1 MSKKVKIN
9 LKKNPTKTI
18 TYRKYIKIILSL
30 PEESKSKSVKVNQKT
45 LFQETVEKSSRK
57 YNLPTRSLYG
67 LEID

>member
-1 MSKKVKIN
+1 M
-9 LKKNPTKTI
+9 KTI

-45 LFQETVEKSSRK
+45 LFQETVEKSSRNL
-57 YNLPTRSLYG
+57 YNLSTRSLYG